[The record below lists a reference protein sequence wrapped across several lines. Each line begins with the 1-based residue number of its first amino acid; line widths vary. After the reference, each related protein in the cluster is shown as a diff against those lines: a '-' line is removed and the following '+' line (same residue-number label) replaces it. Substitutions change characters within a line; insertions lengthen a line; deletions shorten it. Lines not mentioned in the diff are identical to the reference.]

1 MNMSNTILKKEDI
14 IRKKSGA
21 PRLIFDYKRLESDML
36 AVYGKE
42 RDPYSSSFP
51 GSSLKVFVNGGVGPI
66 MTMQDPRMHFSGN
79 MSQMISLYDDKHN
92 THISIP
98 VENASEYAFEF
109 CSKMFW
115 LNDYITREDE
125 YGFKWFD
132 ENDERKLC
140 PGDVIRLT
148 IINSKN
154 EIRYHKT
161 VGIVSRLTA
170 DSIRIFVVDEG
181 VRAAIMKG
189 FSVDDSVIDDIKITP
204 KYIMEDASMTFQIER
219 IDLDEGDTK

>member
-14 IRKKSGA
+14 VRKKSGA
-21 PRLIFDYKRLESDML
+21 PRLIFDYTRLESDMI

-42 RDPYSSSFP
+42 RKPYSSCFP
-51 GSSLKVFVNGGVGPI
+51 GSSLEVFINGGVGPI
-66 MTMQDPRMHFSGN
+66 ITMQDPRMHLIN
-79 MSQMISLYDDKHN
+79 KMVETISLYDDNHN
-92 THISIP
+92 SQISIP

-132 ENDERKLC
+132 ENGARKLC

-154 EIRYHKT
+154 EIKYHKT
-161 VGIVSRLTA
+161 VGIVSRLTD
-170 DSIRIFVVDEG
+170 DSIRIFVVNDAI
-181 VRAAIMKG
+181 RFAIMQG
-189 FSVDDSVIDDIKITP
+189 FRVDASVINDIEITP